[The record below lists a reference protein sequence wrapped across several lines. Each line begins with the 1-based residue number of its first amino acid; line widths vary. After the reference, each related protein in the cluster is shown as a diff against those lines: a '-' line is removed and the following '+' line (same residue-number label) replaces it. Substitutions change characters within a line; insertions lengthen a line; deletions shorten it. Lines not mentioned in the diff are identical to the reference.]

1 MTTCPEREVWNE
13 FSRLMGKLNMIDRL
27 FSSQPADDFALLD
40 AYSQTVVSVSS
51 KAAAAVVQVK
61 ALKPK
66 GHPVGQDAMGSGFFL
81 SPDGYLVTN
90 SHVIQQANS
99 WTIGLPDGQQ
109 LPGVQVGNDPA
120 TDIAVLKVDV
130 TDQSV
135 LRFADSGRLQVGQ
148 LAIAVGNPLGF
159 QYSVTAGVV
168 SALGRTL
175 RSATGRLIDDVIQ
188 TDAALNPG
196 NSGGPLMNSSG
207 EVIGVN
213 TAVIQGAQGI
223 CFAVAGNLAN
233 WVVSQLVSQGRVR
246 RGFIGV
252 SGQQVQ
258 LQQPLQARLK
268 LNQRNAVLVQQA
280 QSGAPAAKGGVLHG
294 DVLLAYDDKPIRGIE
309 DLHKYLDQST
319 IGKQGRLDILRN
331 GHLLHLDI
339 VPNEWHG

>member
-1 MTTCPEREVWNE
+1 MENQAAP
-13 FSRLMGKLNMIDRL
+13 SR
-27 FSSQPADDFALLD
+27 PTDDFSLLD

-51 KAAAAVVQVK
+51 KASGAVVQVK
-61 ALKPK
+61 TNKPK
-66 GHPVGQDAMGSGFFL
+66 GQQVGQEGMGSGFFL
-81 SPDGYLVTN
+81 SADGYLDTN
-90 SHVIQQANS
+90 SHVIQQAPG

-109 LPGVQVGNDPA
+109 VPGLQVGNDPA

-130 TDQSV
+130 AHQAILT
-135 LRFADSGRLQVGQ
+135 FADTTRLQVGQ

-196 NSGGPLMNSSG
+196 NSGGPLMNSNG

-233 WVVSQLVSQGRVR
+233 WVVSQLISQGRVR

-258 LQQPLQARLK
+258 LQAPLQERLK
-268 LNQRNAVLVQQA
+268 LRQRNAVLVQQA
-280 QSGAPAAKGGVLHG
+280 QSGAPAAQGGVVPG
-294 DVLLAYDDKPIRGIE
+294 DVLLAFDGKPIRGIE

-319 IGKQGRLDILRN
+319 IGRAGRLDLLRN
-331 GHLLHLDI
+331 GHMIHLDI
-339 VPNEWHG
+339 VPDEWHG